1 VRWRFSE
8 KNTGRVLEC
17 GIYRTHDGLQVR
29 SGFGPTEVL
38 RVEHAAFVW
47 SARLTASA
55 WKQAVIDNGRF
66 EEMVIAE

>member
-8 KNTGRVLEC
+8 KGAGRVLEC
-17 GIYRTHDGLQVR
+17 GIYRTDDGLQGR

-47 SARLTASA
+47 SARLTATA
-55 WKQAVIDNGRF
+55 WRQAVIDNGRF
-66 EEMVIAE
+66 EQMVISE